1 MGEALRLPAI
11 LLLAIT
17 LSACSQ
23 KQQAQQKAAELEP
36 QKTVSLQAAS
46 GDLLGEALRLY
57 RTGKFED
64 AASKYED
71 ALQQEPKSAEAYAG
85 LTRCYLK
92 EGKVQEAYQVA
103 IHGTKVAPDSQAAH
117 VVLGEVYFRQGKMHD
132 AEQEFLRVVNSVA
145 PEPRAYLGLARVS
158 AAISMYARAQQMV
171 EKAHEL
177 DPNDPEI
184 EWRWLNTLGRPARIR
199 TLEAYLANAGNED
212 AALLEEYKT
221 YLESLKQEEKLP
233 ARECK
238 LVATPKTVETY
249 LWPMFIGPPYFS
261 GYGLDFKI
269 NGRQSR
275 LLLDTGVSGIL
286 LNPGAAARAGIIP
299 TMQSKI
305 MGIGDK
311 GETDLYIGYADSIK
325 IGALE
330 FENCPVQVS
339 AKQATYHDGMVGTD
353 LFAHYLVTVD
363 FPGRELRLTELPK
376 RPDDPAN
383 EKPVRLE
390 EASSAAG
397 DSDPEDR
404 YVAPEMESYTTV
416 FRFGHM
422 LLVPTALNDCDA
434 PRKLFLIDTGSD
446 HNHISPEAAREVTKV
461 NPDEDT
467 PVRGLNGRVKK
478 VFRADKATLCFG
490 GYKHEDQDLISFD
503 YSKLSQAAGT
513 EISGTLG
520 FSLLQMLKI
529 KIDYRDGL
537 VDFNYD
543 FTRVH

>member
-1 MGEALRLPAI
+1 MVEALRLPAI

-46 GDLLGEALRLY
+46 GDLLGDALRLY

-92 EGKVQEAYQVA
+92 EGKVQEAYEVA
-103 IHGTKVAPDSQAAH
+103 IHGTKVAQDSREAH
-117 VVLGEVYFRQGKMHD
+117 VVLGEVYFRQGRMHD
-132 AEQEFLRVVNSVA
+132 GEQEFLSVVNSA
-145 PEPRAYLGLARVS
+145 TPEPRAYLGLARVS
-158 AAISMYARAQQMV
+158 AAISMYARAKQML

-177 DPNDPEI
+177 DSNDPEI
-184 EWRWLNTLGRPARIR
+184 EWRWLNTLRRPARIQA
-199 TLEAYLANAGNED
+199 LEAYLANAGKENAD
-212 AALLEEYKT
+212 LLEDYKV

-249 LWPMFIGPPYFS
+249 LWPMFIGPSYIS
-261 GYGLDFKI
+261 GYGLDLKI
-269 NGRQSR
+269 NGHQSR

-311 GETDLYIGYADSIK
+311 GETELYIGYADSIK

-330 FENCPVQVS
+330 FKNCPVQVS

-363 FPGRELRLTELPK
+363 FPGRELKLTQLPK

-383 EKPVRLE
+383 DGPAGSE
-390 EASSAAG
+390 EASSAVD

-404 YVAPEMESYTTV
+404 YVAPEMEESYTTV

-422 LLVPTALNDCDA
+422 LLVPTVVNDAA
-434 PRKLFLIDTGSD
+434 PKLFLIDTGAD
-446 HNHISPEAAREVTKV
+446 HIYISPQAAREVTKV
-461 NPDEDT
+461 HPDKDT
-467 PVRGLNGRVKK
+467 HVVGINGPVIN
-478 VFRADKATLCFG
+478 VFRADKATISFG
-490 GYKHEDQDLISFD
+490 RYKQENQDLISFD
-503 YSKLSQAAGT
+503 YSKLSQDAGT

-520 FSLLQMLKI
+520 FSLLRMLKI